1 MKEAELQPGPVRA
14 DELRVVALGGLGEIG
29 MNCTVLEQVGP
40 SGPERLLIDCGVT
53 FPSDDYGVDCLHPR
67 FDHLL
72 DAPDAIVGLV
82 LTHGHEDHIGALPY
96 LLRALRPSD
105 PLDVYGPA
113 YALELVTKRLEEHSA
128 VRDALR
134 LHPVSPRQ
142 RFAVGSFEVEPI
154 RVTHSMV
161 DATALAVSTVVGTVL
176 HSGDF
181 KLDDVPGDGE
191 LTDLARLAELGE
203 AGVRLLMSDSTN
215 VLSAGSTGSEQL
227 AADTLMRMV
236 TAAEQRVVVGL
247 FASNLHRLDA
257 VARCAMATGR
267 RLCLLGRSMLT
278 HSSVGQRLG
287 HLTWPSDLL
296 ISPKQAAELSRS
308 EVLYAATGTQA
319 EERAALRRLARGQH
333 SELKLEEGDLA
344 VLSSR
349 IIPGNERAVH
359 NMINELLRMGVEVQS
374 QLTDRDVHVSGHAH
388 RDEQRRL
395 LELVRPE
402 AFIPLHGTLIHL
414 RRHAALARETG
425 VQDTSVLLNGDVASV
440 SATELSA
447 AGKVAVGR
455 VAVSWGNEIGG
466 DVVRDRRRIGRS
478 GLVVVVVVRD
488 ADGALT
494 SLDCVLRGVPEQVQQ
509 LSERVAR
516 AAVSRAGS
524 NKDERLTEAI
534 KRAVRLRV
542 GEVVGER
549 PEVSVML
556 LPDGRSVGGHANDD
570 ASDEA

>member
-1 MKEAELQPGPVRA
+1 MKETVDQPGPVRA
-14 DELRVVALGGLGEIG
+14 GELRVVALGGLGEIG
-29 MNCTVLEQVGP
+29 MNCTVLEQLGS

-72 DAPDAIVGLV
+72 DAPETIVGLV

-96 LLRALRPSD
+96 LLRALRPADSGA
-105 PLDVYGPA
+105 PLDVYGPP
-113 YALELVTKRLEEHSA
+113 YALELVTRRLEEHPG
-128 VRDALR
+128 VRNALS
-134 LHPVSPRQ
+134 LHSVSPRQ

-181 KLDDVPGDGE
+181 KLDDAPGDGE
-191 LTDLARLAELGE
+191 LTDVARLAELGDS
-203 AGVRLLMSDSTN
+203 GVRLLMSDSTN

-227 AADTLMRMV
+227 AANTLTRMV
-236 TAAEQRVVVGL
+236 TAAKQRVVVGL

-257 VARCAMATGR
+257 VARCAMATER
-267 RLCLLGRSMLT
+267 RLCLLGRSMLA

-287 HLTWPSDLL
+287 HLSWPSNLL
-296 ISPKQAAELSRS
+296 ISPKQAAELPRS

-319 EERAALRRLARGQH
+319 EERAALRRLARGRH
-333 SELKLEEGDLA
+333 PELKLEEGDLA

-359 NMINELLRMGVEVQS
+359 SMINELLRMGVEVQS
-374 QLTDRDVHVSGHAH
+374 QLTNRDVHVSGHAH

-395 LELVRPE
+395 LELVRPD
-402 AFIPLHGTLIHL
+402 AFMPLHGTLIHL
-414 RRHAALARETG
+414 RHHAALARETG
-425 VQDTSVLLNGDVASV
+425 VQDTTVLLNGDVLSV

-447 AGKVAVGR
+447 AGKVPVGR
-455 VAVSWGNEIGG
+455 VAVSWGNEIDD
-466 DVVRDRRRIGRS
+466 DVVRDRRRIGRG
-478 GLVVVVVVRD
+478 GLVLVVVVRD
-488 ADGALT
+488 ADGALL
-494 SLDCVLRGVPEQVQQ
+494 SLQCVLRGVPEQVQD
-509 LSERVAR
+509 LSERVAS
-516 AAVSRAGS
+516 AAVNRTDS
-524 NKDERLTEAI
+524 NEDERLIEAI
-534 KRAVRLRV
+534 TRAVRLRV

-549 PEVSVML
+549 PEVAVML
-556 LPDGRSVGGHANDD
+556 LPDGRSTTD
-570 ASDEA
+570 SE